1 MASEPI
7 RIAMWSGPRNI
18 STALMRAWDARP
30 DTVVCD
36 EPLYAHYLSQTG
48 RDHPGRDEVIAHH
61 ETCWRRVVDRLLGPV
76 PEDRRIFYQKHM
88 AHHLLPEIELDWI
101 GGLTNCLLIRDPGE
115 MITSLIKFID
125 APSAE
130 ETGLPQQTRLFD
142 LVHETTGAAP
152 PIVDAR
158 DILGQPAVMLR
169 RLCEA
174 VGVPYTDAMLSW
186 AAGRRSTD
194 GIWARHWYAA
204 VEQSTGFAPYR
215 PKAEDVPVRLHGLL
229 EECRRLYDR
238 LYESRLRPE

>member
-1 MASEPI
+1 
-7 RIAMWSGPRNI
+7 
-18 STALMRAWDARP
+18 LMRAWDARP

-36 EPLYAHYLSQTG
+36 EPLYAHYLRQTG
-48 RDHPGRDEVIAHH
+48 RPHPGRDEVIAHH
-61 ETCWRRVVDRLLGPV
+61 ETDWRRVVEWLIGPV
-76 PEDRRIFYQKHM
+76 PGDRRIFYQKHM
-88 AHHLLPEIELDWI
+88 AHHLLPGIELDWI
-101 GGLTNCLLIRDPGE
+101 GGLSNCLLIRDPGE

-130 ETGLPQQTRLFD
+130 ETGLPQQNRLFD
-142 LVHETTGAAP
+142 LVHEITGAAP

-158 DILGQPAVMLR
+158 DILAQPAVMLR

-186 AAGRRSTD
+186 APGRRSTD
-194 GIWARHWYAA
+194 GIWARHWYAT

-215 PKAEDVPVRLHGLL
+215 SKAEEIPVRLHGLR